1 VHGRADA
8 SKKAGGRMNQYQNRY
23 EIVRSLISK
32 EDIQQRVKELA
43 EEIQLKKKECSRV
56 ILIGVLKGAFVFLSD
71 LIRHIQIPASI
82 DFIQTT
88 SYGNL
93 TLSSGEVQI
102 IKDIMIP
109 IEQQDVIL
117 IEDIID
123 SGRTIFRLK
132 QFLKTR
138 MPKTL
143 EVCSL
148 LDKPDRRQVP
158 LSVEYTGFTIPDHF
172 VVGYGLDV
180 DEHFRELPYIA
191 VAQPTA
197 QGGNE

>member
-1 VHGRADA
+1 
-8 SKKAGGRMNQYQNRY
+8 MNQSAF
-23 EIVRSLISK
+23 EITRPLISE
-32 EDIQQRVKELA
+32 EDLQKRVKELA
-43 EEIQLKKKECSRV
+43 LEIQQKKQGCSR
-56 ILIGVLKGAFVFLSD
+56 IIMIGVLKGAFVFLSD
-71 LIRHIQIPASI
+71 LIRSMQLPVSI

-88 SYGNL
+88 SYGNR
-93 TLSSGEVQI
+93 TQSSGEVQI

-109 IEQQDVIL
+109 IEQEDVIL

-143 EVCSL
+143 EVCTL

-158 LSVEYTGFTIPDHF
+158 LTVEYTGFTIPDHF

-180 DEHFRELPYIA
+180 DEHFRDLPYIA
-191 VAQPTA
+191 IAQPTT
-197 QGGNE
+197 QGGHK

>member
-1 VHGRADA
+1 MKIG
-8 SKKAGGRMNQYQNRY
+8 SKQESGDEMKNRQDSY
-23 EIVRSLISK
+23 EITRTLIS
-32 EDIQQRVKELA
+32 EEAIQKRIQELA
-43 EEIQLKKKECSRV
+43 MEIQHQKQGCSRL
-56 ILIGVLKGAFVFLSD
+56 IMIGVLKGAFVFLAD
-71 LIRHIQIPASI
+71 LIRHMQIPVSI

-88 SYGNL
+88 SYGNR
-93 TLSSGEVQI
+93 TQSSGEVQI

-109 IEQQDVIL
+109 IEQEEVIL

-138 MPKTL
+138 MPKSL
-143 EVCSL
+143 DVCTL

-172 VVGYGLDV
+172 VVGYGLDI
-180 DEHFRELPYIA
+180 DEQYRDLPYIA
-191 VAQPTA
+191 VAHPTTRK
-197 QGGNE
+197 GEK